1 MEDKEKAKLVAAVQ
15 EDVNIYLSA
24 EEREEITEFE
34 MVAWRSG
41 YVAGYNRRKIEET
54 EVEEES

>member
-1 MEDKEKAKLVAAVQ
+1 MEEEYKAKLVAAVQ

-24 EEREEITEFE
+24 GEREDITEQE

-41 YVAGYNRRKIEET
+41 YIAGYNRRKTEED
-54 EVEEES
+54 EEA